1 MPEEEVKDQIRS
13 LADKMESLEESVR
26 MVSGPYSQLL
36 EYLERFQ
43 RISSS
48 YFRLIDLYQRY
59 GEISP
64 DLLMPGV
71 KDHISREV
79 VKILFER
86 DGQNITQITDKLK
99 SRRGSASRRI
109 VRERLKALREMG
121 VVVEKG
127 SERSKEYWLSEGYV
141 KKWYDLLGLG
151 PGADKKAGD
160 GPSATS
166 ARSGNIPIPRILS
179 SEAQEKGREE

>member
-1 MPEEEVKDQIRS
+1 MPDEDVKEQIKS
-13 LADKMESLEESVR
+13 LADKMETLEESVR
-26 MVSGPYSQLL
+26 TVSRPYSQLV

-43 RISSS
+43 KISSS
-48 YFRLIDLYQRY
+48 YFRLIDLYQKY

-86 DGQNITQITDKLK
+86 DGQNITQITEKLK
-99 SRRGSASRRI
+99 ERRGSASRRI
-109 VRERLKALREMG
+109 VRERLKTLREKG
-121 VVVEKG
+121 IVVEKG
-127 SERSKEYWLSEGYV
+127 SERSKEYWLSEAYV

-151 PGADKKAGD
+151 MSR
-160 GPSATS
+160 GP
-166 ARSGNIPIPRILS
+166 
-179 SEAQEKGREE
+179 E

>member
-1 MPEEEVKDQIRS
+1 MPEEDVKDQIRS
-13 LADKMESLEESVR
+13 LAEKMDSLEESVR

-43 RISSS
+43 KISSS
-48 YFRLIDLYQRY
+48 YFRLIDLYQKY

-71 KDHISREV
+71 KDHISREI

-99 SRRGSASRRI
+99 ERRGSSSRRI
-109 VRERLKALREMG
+109 VRERLKMLE
-121 VVVEKG
+121 EKG
-127 SERSKEYWLSEGYV
+127 IVTTKGSSRSKEYWLTERYV
-141 KKWYDLLGLG
+141 QKWYELLGLG
-151 PGADKKAGD
+151 AGKKEPEAKAPE
-160 GPSATS
+160 GP
-166 ARSGNIPIPRILS
+166 
-179 SEAQEKGREE
+179 

>member
-1 MPEEEVKDQIRS
+1 MPEENVRDQIQS
-13 LADKMESLEESVR
+13 LAEKMDSLEESVR

-43 RISSS
+43 KISTS
-48 YFRLIDLYQRY
+48 YFRLIDLYEKY

-71 KDHISREV
+71 KDHISREI

-86 DGQNITQITDKLK
+86 DGQNITQITEKLK
-99 SRRGSASRRI
+99 EKRGSASRRI
-109 VRERLKALREMG
+109 VRERLKMLRERG

-127 SERSKEYWLSEGYV
+127 SERSREYWLAEAYV
-141 KKWYDLLGLG
+141 KRWYELLGLG
-151 PGADKKAGD
+151 PAGVKKDEDDEG
-160 GPSATS
+160 
-166 ARSGNIPIPRILS
+166 RPR
-179 SEAQEKGREE
+179 RE

>member
-1 MPEEEVKDQIRS
+1 MPEDDVKDQIKS
-13 LADKMESLEESVR
+13 LADKMDTLEESVR

-43 RISSS
+43 KISSS
-48 YFRLIDLYQRY
+48 YFRLIDLYQKY

-99 SRRGSASRRI
+99 EKRGSASRRI
-109 VRERLKALREMG
+109 VRERLKMLQEKG
-121 VVVEKG
+121 IVVEKG
-127 SERSKEYWLSEGYV
+127 SERSREYWLAEAYV
-141 KKWYDLLGLG
+141 KKWYELIGLGLG
-151 PGADKKAGD
+151 GEKKDK
-160 GPSATS
+160 
-166 ARSGNIPIPRILS
+166 
-179 SEAQEKGREE
+179 

>member
-1 MPEEEVKDQIRS
+1 MPEEEDVRDQMKS

-43 RISSS
+43 KISSS
-48 YFRLIDLYQRY
+48 YFRLIDLYQKY

-86 DGQNITQITDKLK
+86 DGQNITQITGKLK
-99 SRRGSASRRI
+99 DRRGSASRRI
-109 VRERLKALREMG
+109 VRERLKMLQEKG

-127 SERSKEYWLSEGYV
+127 SDRSREYWLSETYV
-141 KKWYDLLGLG
+141 KKWYELLGLG
-151 PGADKKAGD
+151 PG
-160 GPSATS
+160 
-166 ARSGNIPIPRILS
+166 
-179 SEAQEKGREE
+179 KGTEEG

>member
-1 MPEEEVKDQIRS
+1 MADEDVKDQIKS
-13 LADKMESLEESVR
+13 LSEKMESLEESMR
-26 MVSGPYSQLL
+26 MVAAPYSQLL
-36 EYLERFQ
+36 EYIERFQ
-43 RISSS
+43 KISSS

-71 KDHISREV
+71 KDNISRDI

-99 SRRGSASRRI
+99 EKRGTASRRI
-109 VRERLKALREMG
+109 VRERLKMLREKG

-127 SERSKEYWLSEGYV
+127 SERSRVYWLSEGYV
-141 KKWYDLLGLG
+141 KKWYELLGLSPGNPKG
-151 PGADKKAGD
+151 PD
-160 GPSATS
+160 
-166 ARSGNIPIPRILS
+166 
-179 SEAQEKGREE
+179 

>member
-1 MPEEEVKDQIRS
+1 MPEEDVKDQIRS
-13 LADKMESLEESVR
+13 LAEKMDSLEESVR

-86 DGQNITQITDKLK
+86 DGQNITQIAEKLK
-99 SRRGSASRRI
+99 ERRGSSSRRI
-109 VRERLKALREMG
+109 VRERLKALEVMG
-121 VVVEKG
+121 VVKAKG
-127 SERSKEYWLSEGYV
+127 SSRSKEYWLTERYV
-141 KKWYDLLGLG
+141 QKWYELLGLG
-151 PGADKKAGD
+151 A
-160 GPSATS
+160 
-166 ARSGNIPIPRILS
+166 
-179 SEAQEKGREE
+179 GREGTEKKGPEGP